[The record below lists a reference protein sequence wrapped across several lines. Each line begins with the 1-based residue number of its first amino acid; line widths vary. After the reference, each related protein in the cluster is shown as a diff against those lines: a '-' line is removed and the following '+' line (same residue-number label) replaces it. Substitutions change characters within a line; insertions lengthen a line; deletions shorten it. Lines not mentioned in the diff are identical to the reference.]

1 MGRWTGGTRILR
13 IMQIHADGPDEASRR
28 RITSGLT
35 NGDVTGAVI
44 GAFYSVYNELRYG
57 FLESV
62 YASALEWEFMERG
75 IPYVREHS
83 LEVRYKSRLVG
94 MYRADF
100 LVAARVVV
108 EVKASRCLVDADKR
122 QLLHYLRGTNQE
134 IGLLLHFGPK
144 AEFHRVVCSRTE

>member
-1 MGRWTGGTRILR
+1 MGRCAGGTRILR
-13 IMQIHADGPDEASRR
+13 IMRIHANPPEVTTEAPKHLFADG
-28 RITSGLT
+28 T
-35 NGDVTGAVI
+35 NEII
-44 GAFYSVYNELRYG
+44 GAFYAVYNELRYG

-62 YASALEWEFMERG
+62 YASALEIEFLERG

-108 EVKASRCLVDADKR
+108 ELKASRCLVDADKR

-134 IGLLLHFGPK
+134 IGLLLHFGPE
-144 AEFHRVVCSRTE
+144 ASFHRMVFSRGS

>member
-1 MGRWTGGTRILR
+1 MRIC
-13 IMQIHADGPDEASRR
+13 ADDPDEASGR
-28 RITSGLT
+28 RITGGLI
-35 NGDVTGAVI
+35 NSDVTGAII
-44 GAFYSVYNELRYG
+44 GAFYAVYNELRYG

-62 YASALEWEFMERG
+62 YASALEWEFRARG
-75 IPYVREHS
+75 IAYVREHS
-83 LEVRYKSRLVG
+83 LEVRYKNRVVG

-100 LVAARVVV
+100 LVAAQVVV

-144 AEFHRVVCSRTE
+144 AEFHRVACSHTE